1 MKKKLTALL
10 LALALVYTF
19 SLPVA
24 AAQKTVEWE
33 GVTYTVD
40 TETQTIHDGESVYEY
55 QVELYR
61 DGYTLEITYPAAPK
75 DKSSEYIQTA
85 PSGALR

>member
-40 TETQTIHDGESVYEY
+40 TEAQTIHDGESVYEY
-55 QVELYR
+55 Q
-61 DGYTLEITYPAAPK
+61 
-75 DKSSEYIQTA
+75 
-85 PSGALR
+85 

>member
-19 SLPVA
+19 SLPVV

-33 GVTYTVD
+33 GVTYTV
-40 TETQTIHDGESVYEY
+40 TRKPRQFTTGKVSTNT
-55 QVELYR
+55 R
-61 DGYTLEITYPAAPK
+61 
-75 DKSSEYIQTA
+75 
-85 PSGALR
+85 